1 MRYFWFVAALIGLGC
16 CSLFI
21 GVSNVQL
28 ADLVHLRGQS
38 TQLFLATRVPR
49 TICLI
54 LVGATSS
61 MCGLIMQHLTQN
73 KFVSPTTAGT
83 MDSARLGILVVMLFL
98 PQASLVLRSLTAF
111 FFAFVGTLLFLF
123 FVRLFPQKNQLM
135 LPLVGV
141 MMGNIIGSVASF
153 FAYQFQLVQNMSSW
167 LQGNFATIMRGE
179 YELLYI
185 TIPLLVVIYIFAYR
199 FTIVGLG
206 ESFAVN
212 LGINYKKMQLLG
224 IGLVSFASAI
234 VLIMVGTIPFLGV
247 IIPNITAKLYG
258 DQVHKTLGFT
268 ALLGSV
274 FLLACDIIAR
284 VVIYPYEVPVSV
296 VVGIIGGIIFLYLL
310 VRRKNNA
317 A

>member
-1 MRYFWFVAALIGLGC
+1 MRYFWLIATLIGLGY

-21 GVSNVQL
+21 GVSNVQFS
-28 ADLVHLRGQS
+28 DLIHLRGQS
-38 TQLFLATRVPR
+38 IQLFLATRFPR

-61 MCGLIMQHLTQN
+61 ICGLIMQHLTQN

-98 PQASLVLRSLTAF
+98 PQAPLLLRSLTAF
-111 FFAFVGTLLFLF
+111 FFAFVGTLLFLSF
-123 FVRLFPQKNQLM
+123 ARLFPQKNQLM

-141 MMGNIIGSVASF
+141 MLGNIIGSVASF

-167 LQGNFATIMRGE
+167 LQGNFATIIRGE
-179 YELLYI
+179 YELLYV
-185 TIPLLVVIYIFAYR
+185 TVPLLVVIYIFAYR

-310 VRRKNNA
+310 VRRKKNA
-317 A
+317 

>member
-1 MRYFWFVAALIGLGC
+1 MRYFWLIAALIGLGC

-21 GVSNVQL
+21 GVSNVQFS
-28 ADLVHLRGQS
+28 DLIHLSGQS
-38 TQLFLATRVPR
+38 TQLFLATRFPR

-61 MCGLIMQHLTQN
+61 ICGLIMQHLTQN

-98 PQASLVLRSLTAF
+98 PQAPLLLRSLTAF
-111 FFAFVGTLLFLF
+111 FFAFVGTLLFLSF
-123 FVRLFPQKNQLM
+123 ARLFPQKNQLM

-141 MMGNIIGSVASF
+141 MLGNIIGSVASF

-167 LQGNFATIMRGE
+167 LQGNFATIIRGE
-179 YELLYI
+179 YELLYV
-185 TIPLLVVIYIFAYR
+185 TVPLLVVIYIFAYR

-310 VRRKNNA
+310 VRRKKNA
-317 A
+317 

>member
-1 MRYFWFVAALIGLGC
+1 MRYFWLVAALIGLSF

-21 GVSNVQL
+21 GVSDVQF
-28 ADLVHLRGQS
+28 ADLIQLRGQS
-38 TQLFLATRVPR
+38 TQLFLATRLPR

-61 MCGLIMQHLTQN
+61 ICGLIMQHLTQN

-98 PQASLVLRSLTAF
+98 PHASLFVRSLTAF
-111 FFAFVGTLLFLF
+111 FFAFAGTLLFLF
-123 FVRLFPQKNQLM
+123 FARLFPQKNQLM
-135 LPLVGV
+135 LPLIGV
-141 MMGNIIGSVASF
+141 MLGNIIGSAATF

-167 LQGNFATIMRGE
+167 LQGNFATIIRGD
-179 YELLYI
+179 YELLYL
-185 TIPLLVVIYIFAYR
+185 TVPLLIIIYFFAYR

-212 LGINYKKMQLLG
+212 LGIDYKKMQLFG
-224 IGLVSFASAI
+224 IGLVSLASAI

-274 FLLACDIIAR
+274 FLLACDMIAR

-296 VVGIIGGIIFLYLL
+296 VVGIIGGILFLYLL
-310 VRRKNNA
+310 VRRKRHE
-317 A
+317 